1 MTEQQATERAAVEKF
16 LAMIGG
22 GEITIFTPEEAAVL
36 QRLAKMMLGFEA
48 MGRLASLVKAILAY
62 VGWLVA
68 TYLAIKAGALDW
80 IKAGLAARP

>member
-1 MTEQQATERAAVEKF
+1 MTQQQATERAAVEKF

-48 MGRLASLVKAILAY
+48 MGRLAALFKKILTY
-62 VGWLVA
+62 LGWAVA
-68 TYLAIKAGALDW
+68 TYLAIKAGLLDW
-80 IKAGLAARP
+80 IKTGLAARP